1 MENERY
7 EGEILEY
14 NDCGES
20 NEHDV
25 AIAIVNSL
33 ALSKNYTEKEREK
46 LINILEMY
54 SIYTFEFKAMGKE
67 N

>member
-1 MENERY
+1 MENEIY
-7 EGEILEY
+7 EGEIL
-14 NDCGES
+14 NTCCGES

-33 ALSKNYTEKEREK
+33 AQFTNYTEKEREK

-54 SIYTFEFKAMGKE
+54 SIYTFEFKAMGRE